1 MVIFQSI
8 IERRIIMN
16 EVEIINNLRTENH
29 EFKKLEEEHKKLEDT
44 LADID
49 KEKYLSAEEEIV
61 RKKIQKQK
69 LQFKDQMAKIVKAYK

>member
-1 MVIFQSI
+1 
-8 IERRIIMN
+8 MN

-49 KEKYLSAEEEIV
+49 KEKYLTAEKEIV